1 MKRYVLS
8 IVLMTM
14 FVSTAAF
21 SQEPGPEDI
30 EHKMNLRNM
39 QLELEKRESE
49 FGFQEK
55 MRELELEERRIEL
68 ERERR
73 PQEHPR
79 HRKHHR
85 KGGMVPFVIV
95 CLVVHLLVAVWVY
108 KDIRERNSG
117 SGIWIVI
124 ALLTGL
130 FGVLAYA
137 IVRLGDIRRT
147 KS

>member
-21 SQEPGPEDI
+21 SQEPGPEDM
-30 EHKMNLRNM
+30 EHQIHLRNM
-39 QLELEKRESE
+39 QLELEEHE
-49 FGFQEK
+49 AELGFQER
-55 MRELELEERRIEL
+55 MRELELDERKIQL
-68 ERERR
+68 ERQRR
-73 PQEHPR
+73 PQEHPG
-79 HRKHHR
+79 HWKHHQ
-85 KGGMVPFVIV
+85 KPGKLLFILGCF
-95 CLVVHLLVAVWVY
+95 LVHILVAVWVY

-147 KS
+147 K

>member
-21 SQEPGPEDI
+21 SQEHGPEDI

-39 QLELEKRESE
+39 QLELEKREAE
-49 FGFQEK
+49 FGFQER
-55 MRELELEERRIEL
+55 MRELEVEERRIQL
-68 ERERR
+68 ERQRR
-73 PQEHPR
+73 AQEHPG

-85 KGGMVPFVIV
+85 KPGKLLFILGCF
-95 CLVVHLLVAVWVY
+95 LVHILVAVWVY

-147 KS
+147 K